1 MFDVELN
8 KYLSMYMSHKSELCG
23 YDSAIKHG
31 FNSLLDQKS
40 P

>member
-1 MFDVELN
+1 MLYVKLN

-23 YDSAIKHG
+23 YDSAIEHG
-31 FNSLLDQKS
+31 FNSLLDQKL